1 MRRGG
6 GGPRRGRTAVR
17 GSRQT
22 RQNRK
27 SPVTQYFQLHPSSPP
42 RRLISQSVAILR
54 SGGLIVYPTDS
65 CYAFGCCIGNREAM
79 DQIRR
84 VRQVGPA
91 HHFTLACRDLSEL
104 ASYARVHNSAF
115 RLLKALT
122 PGPYTF
128 ILKATREVP
137 RRLQHPRRKTIG
149 LRVPDNRI
157 VKSLLDDLGEP
168 LMSSTMLLPGDRV
181 PISDPFEIRE
191 RLEGEI
197 ALLIDGGN
205 CGIEPTTVLDLTDEA
220 PIVVRVGLGS
230 LAGMGLVDA

>member
-1 MRRGG
+1 
-6 GGPRRGRTAVR
+6 
-17 GSRQT
+17 
-22 RQNRK
+22 
-27 SPVTQYFQLHPSSPP
+27 
-42 RRLISQSVAILR
+42 
-54 SGGLIVYPTDS
+54 
-65 CYAFGCCIGNREAM
+65 M

-104 ASYARVHNSAF
+104 ASYARVDNSAF

-181 PISDPFEIRE
+181 PISDPIEIRE